1 MKSRPRIALTTG
13 DPNGI
18 GPEVLLK
25 CLGDPGLRSRYL
37 PLVVGSPD
45 VLRVHAERLGLD
57 GNLIRPVTDPADNGP
72 DGSIPVLDPA
82 PGQPVDVQFGM
93 IRKES
98 GLASMQAVERAVRL
112 CLDGTCAAVVTAPIS
127 KEAVA
132 LAGYGYP
139 GHTEFIAELTS
150 GDPLMLLVADDL
162 RVGLVTHHIPIR
174 EVPSAVTRSSVK
186 EHLARLDAALRL
198 DFGIPEPRIAVLGL
212 NPHAGDGGVLGREET
227 DVIAPAI
234 EESRQSRLVVS
245 GPFPA
250 DGFFAAGTYR
260 RFDGVL
266 AMYHDQGLVPFKTLS
281 FGKGVNCTAGLSVV
295 RTSPDHGTA
304 YDIAGSGT
312 ASPESLRAAIEVAI
326 EIVGRRDLTYA

>member
-1 MKSRPRIALTTG
+1 MTRPRIALTTG

-25 CLGDPGLRSRYL
+25 GLADPSLRARFR
-37 PLVVGSPD
+37 PLVVGSID
-45 VLRVHAERLGLD
+45 VLARHAERLGGDPLALRVVAAPD
-57 GNLIRPVTDPADNGP
+57 DPVAD
-72 DGSIPVLDPA
+72 DEVPVLDPA
-82 PGQPVDVQFGM
+82 PGLPVRVQFGM
-93 IRKES
+93 IRTEA

-112 CLDGTCAAVVTAPIS
+112 CLDGTCDAMVTAPIS

-139 GHTEFIAELTS
+139 GHTEFIAELTG
-150 GDPLMLLVADDL
+150 GDPLMMMVSDDL
-162 RVGLVTHHIPIR
+162 RVGLVTHHLPLR
-174 EVPSAVTRSSVK
+174 DVPAAITRPAVE
-186 EHLARLDAALRL
+186 EHLRRLDSALRR
-198 DFGIPEPRIAVLGL
+198 DFGIEAPRIAVLGL
-212 NPHAGDGGVLGREET
+212 NPHAGDGGVLGREEK
-227 DVIAPAI
+227 DVIAPAM
-234 EESRQSRLVVS
+234 EAARSRGLVVS

-266 AMYHDQGLVPFKTLS
+266 AMYHDQGLVPFKTIS
-281 FGKGVNCTAGLSVV
+281 FGRGVNCTVGLPIV

-312 ASPESLRAAIEVAI
+312 ASPDSVRAAIGLAVDIAA
-326 EIVGRRDLTYA
+326 RRRRAHA